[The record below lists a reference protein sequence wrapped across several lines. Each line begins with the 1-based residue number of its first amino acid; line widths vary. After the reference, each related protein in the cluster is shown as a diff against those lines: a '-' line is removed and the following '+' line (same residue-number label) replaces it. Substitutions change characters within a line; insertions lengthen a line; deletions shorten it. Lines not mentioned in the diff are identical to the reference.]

1 MDIKN
6 FINQLI
12 EKDNDILG
20 LGLSF
25 IFFIVCVIHVVLI
38 VLEKHIE
45 QMWMVFGTLAI
56 MLLLLRAP
64 KSILTILVVLIF
76 GTFVADEEFLLEV
89 AAVTKGE
96 QLSEIRESRDFE
108 VLTVTPEKEMAL
120 VLTNK
125 LKELLDSGKT
135 PKEIIHA
142 LEIYRIELEIQ
153 EDLPGFEPV
162 DKDVIITFA
171 TKGPLDETVFFHI
184 MQDKGY
190 TVNSIADTF
199 EKLGAAEYLS
209 NNPNNVNEAQLT
221 TQGIALAKAL
231 GVTGI

>member
-1 MDIKN
+1 MDI
-6 FINQLI
+6 QDVT
-12 EKDNDILG
+12 EKIKENKNDILG

-25 IFFIVCVIHVVLI
+25 LFFITCIIHMFLI
-38 VLEKHIE
+38 VIGQHIE

-56 MLLLLRAP
+56 MLLLL
-64 KSILTILVVLIF
+64 KSQKNILTIFVILII

-96 QLSEIRESRDFE
+96 QLSKIRESRDFE
-108 VLTVTPEKEMAL
+108 LLTVTASKDVEL
-120 VLTNK
+120 VLTRK
-125 LKELLDSGKT
+125 LKVLLESKKKPED
-135 PKEIIHA
+135 IIHA
-142 LEIYRIELEIQ
+142 LETYRIELEIK
-153 EDLPGFEPV
+153 EDMPGFDPV

-171 TKGPLDETVFFHI
+171 TKGALDESVFFQI

-209 NNPNNVNEAQLT
+209 NNPKNVNEAHLT
-221 TQGIALAKAL
+221 VQGIALAKAL
-231 GVTGI
+231 GVTDA